1 MLDYTLFGLFE
12 RCMRLNKVL
21 AKEFRYFLRFY
32 ERRNKFRYQLKQ
44 KLKSKNEFKSDLC
57 ACVIQKFNG
66 YNLLRADLDKEKI
79 YISPI
84 DIVYEP
90 TQDIYEPIYCYFA
103 PKIGLAF
110 HTIYERNFKGKKV
123 AISSLQTKQCPYCKN
138 FFLKSEK
145 RMEHVLC
152 CSGRAG
158 IDYSL
163 DNGNI
168 INCQDNFS
176 KIGTILLQFTT
187 ILK

>member
-1 MLDYTLFGLFE
+1 MDE
-12 RCMRLNKVL
+12 
-21 AKEFRYFLRFY
+21 
-32 ERRNKFRYQLKQ
+32 
-44 KLKSKNEFKSDLC
+44 
-57 ACVIQKFNG
+57 
-66 YNLLRADLDKEKI
+66 EKI

-90 TQDIYEPIYCYFA
+90 TQDIYELIYCYFA

-123 AISSLQTKQCPYCKN
+123 AISSLQTKQCPYCEN

-145 RMEHVLC
+145 RMKHVLC

-158 IDYSL
+158 IDYSF

-168 INCQDNFS
+168 INYQDNFS
-176 KIGTILLQFTT
+176 KIGTFLLQFTT
-187 ILK
+187 ILKWTQVVQFFMMLKCILLVTV

>member
-1 MLDYTLFGLFE
+1 MLNYTLFGFFE

-44 KLKSKNEFKSDLC
+44 KLKSKNEFKYELC
-57 ACVIQKFNG
+57 ACVIQKFNR
-66 YNLLRADLDKEKI
+66 YNLLRTDLDEEKI

-123 AISSLQTKQCPYCKN
+123 AISSLQKKQWGT
-138 FFLKSEK
+138 EK

-158 IDYSL
+158 IDYSF

-168 INCQDNFS
+168 INYQDNFS
-176 KIGTILLQFTT
+176 KIGTFLLQFTT